1 MVIDTINVYVSLLYS
16 TLIRFLAETYA
27 SEASCALGKLDDALH
42 ILQSQYS
49 HTQEA
54 SSSSVINSKNFPQYF
69 FTDNSYPTYSG
80 SGCKK
85 EPNGDGLFNPQENL
99 KCCSATVGEEI
110 NYQKLTATVNFAA
123 ALSLQGNFSR
133 AQSLLQSLLE
143 VCPTFTPC
151 IKLLSY
157 LLLRQGQHKE
167 ALSILRGSC
176 NNIESTEHDGS

>member
-1 MVIDTINVYVSLLYS
+1 MSTSLYSTLLCS

-54 SSSSVINSKNFPQYF
+54 SSSSSSVINSKNFPQYF
-69 FTDNSYPTYSG
+69 FTDNSYPTYTS

-99 KCCSATVGEEI
+99 KCCSATVGEGI
-110 NYQKLTATVNFAA
+110 SYQKLTATVNFAA

-176 NNIESTEHDGS
+176 NSIESTEHDGS